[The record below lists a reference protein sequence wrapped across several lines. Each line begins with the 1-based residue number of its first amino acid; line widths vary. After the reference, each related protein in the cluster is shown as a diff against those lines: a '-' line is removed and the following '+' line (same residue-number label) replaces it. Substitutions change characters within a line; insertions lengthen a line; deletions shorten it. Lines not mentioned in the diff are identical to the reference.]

1 MKAKYTPSAIYPGNP
16 FVEALPPMLD
26 DTALIR
32 ELMLLPKRDDDIR
45 EKVQTD
51 RMQYT
56 AILNQVFVPPI
67 MSMPLY
73 YMIYQGITASLA
85 CKTSIASAQQSTWL
99 YNGKQIGNSVYRES
113 TSSFS
118 LLGEPGIGK
127 TTTVT
132 RILQTIPQVI
142 EHEQYAGEPL
152 YCKQVNYLCIQ
163 CPSDCS
169 VKGMCIAIFAELD
182 RLIGTE
188 YAKARMTTYTMD
200 TIIVKLSQLCI
211 THHVGIIVIDEIQ
224 NVMFSRNK
232 RMADSTLIRTIV
244 QLMNDTGVCVM
255 LVGTP
260 EVRPLLDEAP
270 HLARRTRGL
279 YLSALDYGEEFLEL
293 LSVLWKYLCIRNA
306 APLSEPIRQ
315 TLYTLSGGI
324 PARLVQIL
332 VYAQQY
338 AISTGAE
345 NLTPDVLR
353 KTCNMYRLDYS
364 VDHQTTG
371 MKEITP
377 CVRQQD
383 APHAPEKGRPRKNM
397 GVLLEAFSKAPE
409 SFETWLAEQGMIEW
423 M

>member
-1 MKAKYTPSAIYPGNP
+1 MKAKYTSSIIYPGNP
-16 FVEALPPMLD
+16 FVEALPPMLED
-26 DTALIR
+26 SALIR
-32 ELMLLPKRDDDIR
+32 ELMLLPKPDSRIR
-45 EKVQTD
+45 EKGKTD

-56 AILNQVFVPPI
+56 AVLNQVFVPPA
-67 MSMPLY
+67 MSLPLY
-73 YMIYQGITASLA
+73 HMIYQGMTASLA
-85 CKTSIASAQQSTWL
+85 CKDAVSSAHQSTWL
-99 YNGKQIGNSVYRES
+99 YTGKQIGSSLYRES

-127 TTTVT
+127 TTTVA

-152 YCKQVNYLCIQ
+152 YCKQVNYLCVQ

-182 RLIGTE
+182 RLIGTD
-188 YAKARMTTYTMD
+188 YAKARMATYTMD
-200 TIIVKLSQLCI
+200 TIIIKLSQLCI

-232 RMADSTLIRTIV
+232 RMADSALIRTIV

-270 HLARRTRGL
+270 HLERRTRGL
-279 YLSALDYGEEFLEL
+279 NLSALDYGEEFSEL
-293 LSVLWKYLCIRNA
+293 LFALWKYLCIRNA
-306 APLSEPIRQ
+306 ATLSESLRKA
-315 TLYTLSGGI
+315 LYVLSGGI

-345 NLTPDVLR
+345 DLTSDVLR
-353 KTCNMYRLDYS
+353 KTCDLYRLGCSADC
-364 VDHQTTG
+364 QMTG
-371 MKEITP
+371 KREIMA
-377 CVRQQD
+377 CVRHQD
-383 APHAPEKGRPRKNM
+383 ALHAPGKGRPRKKA
-397 GVLLEAFSKAPE
+397 GVLLEEFSRAPE
-409 SFETWLAEQGMIEW
+409 SFETWLTEQGMIEW